1 MNELDLKVIEGCIS
15 GYRAYQKE
23 LFNNCYGKCMPIAM
37 RYSSNEESANKLIS
51 TGFLRVLSEIN
62 KAKKE
67 ESLFDWVFNTIR
79 DVCIENLIIE
89 VDKSVKLFKLPSI
102 YNFREEIVFD
112 ISNISPSDIIM
123 EIQNLEPTH
132 RLVFNLYVFDN
143 FTINEISQLLKIN
156 EDDVDLILNSSKYIL
171 KENLDSLSKSVC

>member
-1 MNELDLKVIEGCIS
+1 MNELDLKVIEGCVS
-15 GYRAYQKE
+15 EDRTFQKK
-23 LFNNCYGKCMPIAM
+23 LFNDCYGKCMPIAM
-37 RYSSNEESANKLIS
+37 RYSSSVESANKLIS

-67 ESLFDWVFNTIR
+67 ESLFDWVFNTIK

-89 VDKSVKLFKLPSI
+89 IDKSVKLFKLPSI
-102 YNFREEIVFD
+102 YNFREEIEFD
-112 ISNISPSDIIM
+112 LSNISPNDIIM
-123 EIQNLEPTH
+123 EIQKLESTH

-156 EDDVDLILNSSKYIL
+156 EDDVDLILKFSKHIL
-171 KENLDSLSKSVC
+171 KYNLENLSKSIC